1 MRKILIVQRQIDLKV
16 SVPLLATKE
25 GIKRQLN
32 AMHTV
37 SMVLVYLMTL

>member
-1 MRKILIVQRQIDLKV
+1 MKLSTTNGVKIKELGEVKM
-16 SVPLLATKE
+16 AYKE